1 MNVTR
6 TATARDVFHAIA
18 DPTRRRILDA
28 LAKDES
34 SVSRLLPMFEISQPA
49 VSQHLRVLREA
60 GLVDE
65 RRSGRERIYRISP
78 HRLAEVSQW
87 IAQYERFW
95 NTRLD
100 RLGDYL
106 DKNATATRRRK
117 KSS

>member
-1 MNVTR
+1 MAG
-6 TATARDVFHAIA
+6 TANARDVFHAIA

-28 LAKDES
+28 LAEDES
-34 SVSRLLPMFEISQPA
+34 PVSRLLPMFDISQPA

-65 RRSGRERIYRISP
+65 RRSGRKRIYSISP
-78 HRLAEVSQW
+78 DRLAEVSQW
-87 IAQYERFW
+87 IARYERFW
-95 NTRLD
+95 NKRLD

-106 DKNATATRRRK
+106 DKNAAATRRRK